1 MVLWQLHSS
10 HHTFFSWITF
20 MMTVNVSRLS
30 ETVPV
35 DIDLEILSLDF
46 DALSDANPFSP
57 SSTWRN
63 AFPRRP
69 FAWRPQHHH
78 HRLHREYL
86 YPLVVVFI
94 YFSLVA
100 SPSNLDVSWPST
112 IWICGHKPFEWSLY
126 SGGSP
131 IYSETRR
138 LFSYPL
144 LINYNRLLLV
154 FICYY
159 CRMSKRGSLIIFEG
173 VDRCGKTT
181 QVKIKLQLK

>member
-1 MVLWQLHSS
+1 MLFPEGLL
-10 HHTFFSWITF
+10 
-20 MMTVNVSRLS
+20 R
-30 ETVPV
+30 
-35 DIDLEILSLDF
+35 
-46 DALSDANPFSP
+46 DALNITIIVFTVSISILYQDVTFILDWLLHLPIW
-57 SSTWRN
+57 TRLGL
-63 AFPRRP
+63 
-69 FAWRPQHHH
+69 PQFEH
-78 HRLHREYL
+78 
-86 YPLVVVFI
+86 VVI
-94 YFSLVA
+94 NY
-100 SPSNLDVSWPST
+100 NR
-112 IWICGHKPFEWSLY
+112 WSLKEI
-126 SGGSP
+126 P

>member
-1 MVLWQLHSS
+1 MATSFLPSYVL
-10 HHTFFSWITF
+10 F
-20 MMTVNVSRLS
+20 MDYLYDDRKRKSIF
-30 ETVPV
+30 PI
-35 DIDLEILSLDF
+35 DIDLEILSIAF
-46 DALSDANPFSP
+46 PGALSDANPFSP

-78 HRLHREYL
+78 HRLHREYFIL
-86 YPLVVVFI
+86 IPFPEVLI

-100 SPSNLDVSWPST
+100 SPSKSDACWPST
-112 IWICGHKPFEWSLY
+112 IWTCGHKLSPFEWPLY
-126 SGGSP
+126 SSGFP

-154 FICYY
+154 FICYN

-181 QVKIKLQLK
+181 QVKQ